1 MESRHH
7 LRVKTP
13 LEYVVLAMAQP
24 DEQNTP
30 APEMPTDDPSAKLAD
45 EAIAAANAAAE
56 MTIEE
61 KLAAAENEVA
71 QLKDQHLRALAE
83 QENIRKRNQQEIAN
97 AREYAARDFAF
108 SMLAVKDTLEMVLKD
123 DKSTTEQLKM
133 GVDMTLK
140 NLANAFERA
149 KVKEVKSD
157 GAKFDPNLHQ
167 AMSQIESEQPAGTV
181 LQVFQKGYTM
191 GERVLRPAMVAVA
204 AAPAAAKDEKT
215 NDE

>member
-1 MESRHH
+1 
-7 LRVKTP
+7 
-13 LEYVVLAMAQP
+13 MAKP

-30 APEMPTDDPSAKLAD
+30 TPEMPADDASAKLAE

-61 KLAAAENEVA
+61 KLAAAENEIA

-83 QENIRKRNQQEIAN
+83 QENIRKRNQQEVVN

-140 NLANAFERA
+140 NLVSAFERA

-157 GAKFDPNLHQ
+157 GTKFDPNLHQ

-204 AAPAAAKDEKT
+204 KAPEAKVDIAQDSSTPPVEPSA
-215 NDE
+215 

>member
-1 MESRHH
+1 M
-7 LRVKTP
+7 
-13 LEYVVLAMAQP
+13 P

-30 APEMPTDDPSAKLAD
+30 TPEMPDAASAKIAE

-56 MTIEE
+56 LTIEE
-61 KLAAAENEVA
+61 KLAEAQNEIA
-71 QLKDQHLRALAE
+71 RLKDQHLRALAE

-97 AREYAARDFAF
+97 ARDYAARDFAF
-108 SMLAVKDTLEMVLKD
+108 SMLSVKDTLEMVLKD
-123 DKSTTEQLKM
+123 DQSTTEQIKM

-140 NLANAFERA
+140 NLVSAFERA
-149 KVKEVKSD
+149 KVKEVKAE
-157 GAKFDPNLHQ
+157 GAKFDPNVHQ

-204 AAPAAAKDEKT
+204 KAPESKAESHPTSAAEDSSTPPVEPSA
-215 NDE
+215 